1 MGAHCVG
8 DGQQQVDWLLTDS
21 RSLCFPETTLFF
33 ALQTSRGDGRHY
45 IPELY
50 RRGVRSFVVT
60 SIPSGDYPEASFL
73 VVPNTLQ
80 ALQRLAERHRD
91 SFDIPVIGITGSN
104 GKTTVKEWLYQLL
117 SPERVVTRSPRSYNS
132 QIGVP
137 LSVWSLNEQSQLAI
151 FEAGISQP
159 GEMAALQ
166 RIIQPTI
173 GVFTCLGAAHQE
185 NFQSMEEKCREKM
198 LLFRDAQVIIY
209 PDGDPLV
216 SRILAES
223 DYSGKLIAWHS
234 SGDAMQDNR
243 NVCAAVCRLLGMDED
258 TLQQRLEGLEPVAM
272 RLEVR
277 QAERGCTLINDALGD
292 GGYNDLIYQGVEQA
306 AKEYGLRTMQLS
318 PVTREEGLAYLQT
331 VFQQMEAAQDT
342 VRRLFIVA
350 ATSYDDYLRQNNNR
364 LEKNDY
370 ADLLY
375 LETSTPLNGKGYTL
389 YLPFYGAMYEAG
401 AVAPVIAPEVLL
413 VAANPEIESVKEAVE
428 AFTEGFRTD
437 YVAADDDRQ
446 LVIQYL
452 SDGVS
457 GGFAVADTTAM
468 RLLYQHDWQTWS
480 QLMVPVCGGAGS
492 TFRRLI
498 EIMGGY
504 DYVGVDATVTS
515 PHCPFS
521 AVKHIDRAVALCI
534 GQWLSAEGMPKH
546 QVLGL
551 ADGYTELVV
560 HPYTNSHKQAFSE
573 QLTEALRTKIYN
585 DAVRKE
591 AEHEK

>member
-1 MGAHCVG
+1 MHTSTLIL
-8 DGQQQVDWLLTDS
+8 LLTGIIAV
-21 RSLCFPETTLFF
+21 LVAIVC
-33 ALQTSRGDGRHY
+33 
-45 IPELY
+45 
-50 RRGVRSFVVT
+50 
-60 SIPSGDYPEASFL
+60 FL
-73 VVPNTLQ
+73 VWRIARKDDELRLKNRVIVDEVERNRRLIDRAVSLGVNRA
-80 ALQRLAERHRD
+80 AL
-91 SFDIPVIGITGSN
+91 
-104 GKTTVKEWLYQLL
+104 LL
-117 SPERVVTRSPRSYNS
+117 SF
-132 QIGVP
+132 
-137 LSVWSLNEQSQLAI
+137 SLLLVIAACTKEGDTI
-151 FEAGISQP
+151 YQP
-159 GEMAALQ
+159 DPADSAS
-166 RIIQPTI
+166 T
-173 GVFTCLGAAHQE
+173 A
-185 NFQSMEEKCREKM
+185 
-198 LLFRDAQVIIY
+198 
-209 PDGDPLV
+209 PLV
-216 SRILAES
+216 TVIY
-223 DYSGKLIAWHS
+223 DP
-234 SGDAMQDNR
+234 N
-243 NVCAAVCRLLGMDED
+243 
-258 TLQQRLEGLEPVAM
+258 
-272 RLEVR
+272 
-277 QAERGCTLINDALGD
+277 ALGD

-350 ATSYDDYLRQNNNR
+350 AASYDDYLRQNNNR

-504 DYVGVDATVTS
+504 DYVGVDATITS

-573 QLTEALRTKIYN
+573 QLTDALRTKIYN